1 MKGRT
6 SKELVL
12 VEETER
18 TEVYRE
24 RLKTTVV
31 AINLDDGEITDIA
44 A

>member
-18 TEVYRE
+18 AEVYRE

-31 AINLDDGEITDIA
+31 AIDLDGGEITDIA

>member
-1 MKGRT
+1 M
-6 SKELVL
+6 
-12 VEETER
+12 EETER

-31 AINLDDGEITDIA
+31 AIDLDHGEITDIA